1 MAAAQV
7 QGDAAEPVG
16 LRFCYKIF
24 ALLRQSVIFVGQK
37 SNRLTRILI
46 IMKNERIEKL
56 VSYFAKHYVNRYW
69 VLQIDTLTS
78 AVSTVLVLGVFDYFS
93 SKYISLGYYLSIA
106 GVAAFISLISFLVTK
121 SYAGVV
127 RHTTMREMWRISFA
141 SIIKGVLDVAALFIF
156 MAYSEAPAFSG
167 NWVLLFAVL
176 DMILTLFLLIMVRI
190 LLTNIYSALSLSAA
204 PDYYV
209 KNTLIYGTDD
219 DAVYTL
225 NFLEKTLHSSYRC
238 AGFITHDTHD
248 KSKLLCGYKIYHI
261 DNKRDFARLVTSRMI
276 SAIVFPSNVAARNEQ
291 DNLVKLC
298 SERRIQILV
307 RPSLA
312 TFDESIFRNKI
323 REIKIEDL
331 LGRDEI
337 KISILEIREFLTDK
351 VVVVTG
357 GAGSIGGELCR
368 QLVNMPIRKLILVDF
383 AETPMHNMQLE
394 LRSQAPRVEK
404 KFVIADVRNK
414 DRIDSLFDKY
424 RPNVVF
430 HAAAY
435 KHVPLMESN
444 PVEAVQAN
452 VFGTKNVV
460 DASIRYNIEKFV
472 MISTDKAVNP
482 TNVMGASKRIAE
494 IYVQTVGKE
503 IAEKRMPGKTKFITT
518 RFGNVLGSNGSVI
531 PLFKEQIA
539 KGGPVT
545 VTDPRIIR
553 YFMTIS
559 EACSLVLEAA
569 TMGEGNDIFVFD
581 MGEPVKIDD
590 LAKKMISLAGLQL
603 GKDIEIKYVGLRP
616 GEKLYEE
623 LLKDEENTLPT
634 VHKKIFRAKVR
645 EYDINVINKELENL
659 WTAAHGMKKDDT
671 VLVMKSI
678 VPEYKSANSRYQRL
692 DLEGG
697 G

>member
-1 MAAAQV
+1 MYFS
-7 QGDAAEPVG
+7 
-16 LRFCYKIF
+16 LH
-24 ALLRQSVIFVGQK
+24 L
-37 SNRLTRILI
+37 NN
-46 IMKNERIEKL
+46 MKNDRIDKI
-56 VSYFAKHYVNRYW
+56 VAYFTKHYVNRYF
-69 VLQIDTLTS
+69 VLLIDVVIS
-78 AVSTVLVLGVFDYFS
+78 VCSTVLVLGVFDYFTPS
-93 SKYISLGYYLSIA
+93 GKVPPLFYMA
-106 GVAAFISLISFLVTK
+106 GAAVSAVVSLIVFFFTK

-141 SIIKGVLDVAALFIF
+141 SILKGVIMLLILYSADVRPSIFLDGKWIV
-156 MAYSEAPAFSG
+156 
-167 NWVLLFAVL
+167 VFAIL
-176 DMILTLFLLIMVRI
+176 DMVLTLFLLILARI
-190 LLTNIYSALSLSAA
+190 LITNIYSMLTSSSV
-204 PDYYV
+204 PEYYV

-219 DAVYTL
+219 DSVYTL
-225 NFLEKTLHSSYRC
+225 SFLEKTMHTKYRC
-238 AGFITHDTHD
+238 VGFVTTD
-248 KSKLLCGYKIYHI
+248 KNGKNNLLCGYKVYHI
-261 DNKRDFARLVTSRMI
+261 ENKRDFARLVTSKLVAAM
-276 SAIVFPSNVAARNEQ
+276 VFPSNVAARNEE
-291 DNLVKLC
+291 NRILKFC

-307 RPSLA
+307 KPSLA
-312 TFDESIFRNKI
+312 NFDDSIFRAKI

-357 GAGSIGGELCR
+357 GAGSIGSELCR

-404 KFVIADVRNK
+404 KFVIADVRNRE
-414 DRIDSLFDKY
+414 RIDQLFDKY

-444 PVEAVQAN
+444 PVEAVHSN

-460 DASIRYNIEKFV
+460 DASIKYDVEKFV

-494 IYVQTVGKE
+494 IYVQTIGNE
-503 IAEKRMPGKTKFITT
+503 IMAGRVSGKTKFVTT

-581 MGEPVKIDD
+581 MGDPVKIDD
-590 LAKKMISLAGLQL
+590 LAKKMISLSGLEL

-645 EYDINVINKELENL
+645 EYDMEEVNRELKDLYEHTL
-659 WTAAHGMKKDDT
+659 SMKKDDT
-671 VLVMKSI
+671 VLSMKRM

-692 DLEGG
+692 DKEGE
-697 G
+697 

>member
-1 MAAAQV
+1 
-7 QGDAAEPVG
+7 
-16 LRFCYKIF
+16 
-24 ALLRQSVIFVGQK
+24 
-37 SNRLTRILI
+37 
-46 IMKNERIEKL
+46 MKNERIEKL

-69 VLQIDTLTS
+69 VLLIDTLTS

-93 SKYISLGYYLSIA
+93 SKDISLGYYLSIA

-276 SAIVFPSNVAARNEQ
+276 SALVFPSNVAARNEQ

-404 KFVIADVRNK
+404 KFVIANVRNK
-414 DRIDSLFDKY
+414 DRIDALFDKY

-503 IAEKRMPGKTKFITT
+503 IASGRMPGKTKFVTT

-645 EYDINVINKELENL
+645 EYDMAEVDRELENL
-659 WTAAHGMKKDDT
+659 RVAALGMKKDDT
-671 VLVMKSI
+671 VLAMKSI
-678 VPEYKSANSRYQRL
+678 VSEYKSANSRYERL
-692 DLEGG
+692 DS
-697 G
+697 

>member
-1 MAAAQV
+1 
-7 QGDAAEPVG
+7 
-16 LRFCYKIF
+16 
-24 ALLRQSVIFVGQK
+24 
-37 SNRLTRILI
+37 
-46 IMKNERIEKL
+46 MKNERIEKL

-69 VLQIDTLTS
+69 VLLIDTLTS
-78 AVSTVLVLGVFDYFS
+78 VVSTVLVLGVFDYFS
-93 SKYISLGYYLSIA
+93 SNQLSAGSYLSVA
-106 GVAAFISLISFLVTK
+106 GASVLISLISFFTTR
-121 SYAGVV
+121 SYAGIV

-141 SIIKGVLDVAALFIF
+141 SIIKGVLDVAALFVFIS
-156 MAYSEAPAFSG
+156 YSEGTGFSS
-167 NWVLLFAVL
+167 NWALLFAVL

-190 LLTNIYSALSLSAA
+190 LLTNIYSVMSLSSA
-204 PDYYV
+204 PEYYT
-209 KNTLIYGTDD
+209 KNTLIFGTDD
-219 DAVYTL
+219 DSVYTL

-238 AGFITHDTHD
+238 AGFITHNTQD

-261 DNKRDFARLVTSRMI
+261 DNGRDFARLVTSRMI
-276 SAIVFPSNVAARNEQ
+276 SAIVFPSNVSARNEQ
-291 DNLVKLC
+291 DNLIKLC

-414 DRIDSLFDKY
+414 DRIDALFDKY

-460 DASIRYNIEKFV
+460 DASVRYNVEKFV

-503 IAEKRMPGKTKFITT
+503 IASGRTPGKTKFVTT

-539 KGGPVT
+539 KGGPLT

-590 LAKKMISLAGLQL
+590 LAKKMISLTGLQL

-645 EYDINVINKELENL
+645 EYDMAEVDRELENL
-659 WTAAHGMKKDDT
+659 RVAALGMKKDDT
-671 VLVMKSI
+671 VLAMKSI
-678 VPEYKSANSRYQRL
+678 VPEYKSANSRYERL
-692 DLEGG
+692 DS
-697 G
+697 

>member
-1 MAAAQV
+1 
-7 QGDAAEPVG
+7 
-16 LRFCYKIF
+16 
-24 ALLRQSVIFVGQK
+24 
-37 SNRLTRILI
+37 
-46 IMKNERIEKL
+46 MKNTKLEKIISRL
-56 VSYFAKHYVNRYW
+56 AQHYINRYW
-69 VLQIDTLTS
+69 VLLIDTVTS
-78 AVSTVLVLGVFDYFS
+78 VISTLLVMSVFDYFMS
-93 SKYISLGYYLSIA
+93 QDVFPLKVWLAAVGISAL
-106 GVAAFISLISFLVTK
+106 ISLISFVLTR

-127 RHTTMREMWRISFA
+127 RHTTMREMWRISVA
-141 SIIKGVLDVAALFIF
+141 SILKALLVITALLIIFSAASVSSVMLGQI
-156 MAYSEAPAFSG
+156 
-167 NWVLLFAVL
+167 LIFAVL
-176 DMILTLFLLIMVRI
+176 DMILTLFLLIMVRV
-190 LLTNIYSALSLSAA
+190 LLTNVYNLLSVSMV

-209 KNTLIYGTDD
+209 KNALIYGTGDD
-219 DAVYTL
+219 SVNTL
-225 NFLEKTLHSSYRC
+225 NFLEKTLSTSYRC
-238 AGFITHDTHD
+238 AGFITPDNHD
-248 KSKLLCGYKIYHI
+248 KAKLLCGYRIYHI
-261 DNKRDFARLVTSRMI
+261 DNKRDFSRLVSARMI
-276 SAIVFPSNVAARNEQ
+276 SAMVFPSNVTARNEQ
-291 DNLVKLC
+291 DRMVKFC

-312 TFDESIFRNKI
+312 NFDDDIFRNKI

-368 QLVNMPIRKLILVDF
+368 QLVNMPIRKL
-383 AETPMHNMQLE
+383 PMHNMQLE
-394 LRSQAPRVEK
+394 LRSQAPRVDK
-404 KFVIADVRNK
+404 KFIIADVRNK
-414 DRIDSLFDKY
+414 DRIDALFDKY

-503 IAEKRMPGKTKFITT
+503 IAEKRMSGKTKFITT

-645 EYDINVINKELENL
+645 EYDINVINQELENL

-692 DLEGG
+692 DVGG
-697 G
+697 GNGLEYNELDKE

>member
-1 MAAAQV
+1 MKK
-7 QGDAAEPVG
+7 E
-16 LRFCYKIF
+16 KID
-24 ALLRQSVIFVGQK
+24 K
-37 SNRLTRILI
+37 LI
-46 IMKNERIEKL
+46 
-56 VSYFAKHYVNRYW
+56 SYFAKHYINRFW
-69 VLQIDTLTS
+69 VLLIDTITS
-78 AVSTVLVLGVFDYFS
+78 VVSTLCVLGVFDYFS
-93 SKYISLGYYLSIA
+93 SMTVSAGFYLAGAGISA
-106 GVAAFISLISFLVTK
+106 VVSLISFSLTK
-121 SYAGVV
+121 SYAGIV

-141 SIIKGVLDVAALFIF
+141 SIIKGVLGIGVLYILISYAELTFIR
-156 MAYSEAPAFSG
+156 A
-167 NWVLLFAVL
+167 NWVAMFVVL
-176 DMILTLFLLIMVRI
+176 DVILTLFLLIMVRI
-190 LLTNIYSALSLSAA
+190 VLTNIYSALSLTSV

-209 KNTLIYGTDD
+209 KNTLIFGTDD
-219 DAVYTL
+219 DSVNTL
-225 NFLEKTLHSSYRC
+225 NFLEKTLYSSYRC

-291 DNLVKLC
+291 DN
-298 SERRIQILV
+298 ERRIQILV

-414 DRIDSLFDKY
+414 DRIDALFDKY

-460 DASIRYNIEKFV
+460 DASIRYNVEKFV

-494 IYVQTVGKE
+494 IYVQTVGNE
-503 IAEKRMPGKTKFITT
+503 ISSGRMPGKTKFVTT

-645 EYDINVINKELENL
+645 EYDMAEVDRELENL
-659 WTAAHGMKKDDT
+659 RVAALGMKKDDT
-671 VLVMKSI
+671 VLSMKSI
-678 VPEYKSANSRYQRL
+678 VPEYKSANSRYERL
-692 DLEGG
+692 DS
-697 G
+697 

>member
-1 MAAAQV
+1 
-7 QGDAAEPVG
+7 
-16 LRFCYKIF
+16 
-24 ALLRQSVIFVGQK
+24 
-37 SNRLTRILI
+37 
-46 IMKNERIEKL
+46 MKNERIEKL

-69 VLQIDTLTS
+69 VLLIDTLTS

-93 SKYISLGYYLSIA
+93 SKDISLGYYLSIA
-106 GVAAFISLISFLVTK
+106 GVAAFISLMSFLVTK

-482 TNVMGASKRIAE
+482 TNVMGASTYAR
-494 IYVQTVGKE
+494 Q
-503 IAEKRMPGKTKFITT
+503 
-518 RFGNVLGSNGSVI
+518 
-531 PLFKEQIA
+531 
-539 KGGPVT
+539 
-545 VTDPRIIR
+545 D
-553 YFMTIS
+553 
-559 EACSLVLEAA
+559 
-569 TMGEGNDIFVFD
+569 
-581 MGEPVKIDD
+581 
-590 LAKKMISLAGLQL
+590 
-603 GKDIEIKYVGLRP
+603 
-616 GEKLYEE
+616 
-623 LLKDEENTLPT
+623 
-634 VHKKIFRAKVR
+634 
-645 EYDINVINKELENL
+645 
-659 WTAAHGMKKDDT
+659 
-671 VLVMKSI
+671 
-678 VPEYKSANSRYQRL
+678 
-692 DLEGG
+692 
-697 G
+697 

>member
-1 MAAAQV
+1 
-7 QGDAAEPVG
+7 
-16 LRFCYKIF
+16 
-24 ALLRQSVIFVGQK
+24 
-37 SNRLTRILI
+37 
-46 IMKNERIEKL
+46 MKNERIEKL

-69 VLQIDTLTS
+69 VLLIDTLTS

-93 SKYISLGYYLSIA
+93 SKDISLGYYLSIA
-106 GVAAFISLISFLVTK
+106 GVAAFISLMSFLVTK

-141 SIIKGVLDVAALFIF
+141 SIIKGVLDVAALLIF

-692 DLEGG
+692 DLGG
-697 G
+697 GGNTLENNELVKE

>member
-1 MAAAQV
+1 
-7 QGDAAEPVG
+7 
-16 LRFCYKIF
+16 
-24 ALLRQSVIFVGQK
+24 
-37 SNRLTRILI
+37 
-46 IMKNERIEKL
+46 MKNERIEKL

-69 VLQIDTLTS
+69 VLLIDTLTS

-93 SKYISLGYYLSIA
+93 SKDISLGYYLSIA
-106 GVAAFISLISFLVTK
+106 GVAAFISLMSFLVTK

>member
-1 MAAAQV
+1 
-7 QGDAAEPVG
+7 
-16 LRFCYKIF
+16 
-24 ALLRQSVIFVGQK
+24 
-37 SNRLTRILI
+37 
-46 IMKNERIEKL
+46 MKNERIEKL
-56 VSYFAKHYVNRYW
+56 ISYFAKHYVNRYW
-69 VLQIDTLTS
+69 VLLIDTLTS

-93 SKYISLGYYLSIA
+93 SKDISLGYYLSIA

-156 MAYSEAPAFSG
+156 MAFSEAPAFSG

-414 DRIDSLFDKY
+414 DRIDALFDKY

-503 IAEKRMPGKTKFITT
+503 IASGRMPGKTKFVTT

-645 EYDINVINKELENL
+645 EYDMAEVDRELENL
-659 WTAAHGMKKDDT
+659 RVAALGMKKDDT
-671 VLVMKSI
+671 VLAMKSI
-678 VPEYKSANSRYQRL
+678 VSEYKSANSRYERL
-692 DLEGG
+692 DS
-697 G
+697 

>member
-1 MAAAQV
+1 
-7 QGDAAEPVG
+7 
-16 LRFCYKIF
+16 
-24 ALLRQSVIFVGQK
+24 
-37 SNRLTRILI
+37 
-46 IMKNERIEKL
+46 MKNEKIEKI
-56 VSYFAKHYVNRYW
+56 VAYFAKHYINRYW
-69 VLQIDTLTS
+69 VLLIDTVTS
-78 AVSTVLVLGVFDYFS
+78 AVSSLLVLAVFDYFS
-93 SKYISLGYYLSIA
+93 SQDIICRHYF
-106 GVAAFISLISFLVTK
+106 VAAGFSALISLIAFLLTK

-127 RHTTMREMWRISFA
+127 RHTTMREMWRISFS
-141 SIIKGVLDVAALFIF
+141 SIIKAGLVMAVLFFYVKTADVP
-156 MAYSEAPAFSG
+156 YVTSG
-167 NWVLLFAVL
+167 WILLFAVL

-190 LLTNIYSALSLSAA
+190 LLTNIYSALSLSTV

-219 DAVYTL
+219 DSVYTL
-225 NFLEKTLHSSYRC
+225 NFLEKTLHASYRC

-692 DLEGG
+692 DVEGNALENNELDKE
-697 G
+697 

>member
-1 MAAAQV
+1 
-7 QGDAAEPVG
+7 
-16 LRFCYKIF
+16 
-24 ALLRQSVIFVGQK
+24 
-37 SNRLTRILI
+37 
-46 IMKNERIEKL
+46 MKNERIEKL

-69 VLQIDTLTS
+69 VLLIDTLTS

-93 SKYISLGYYLSIA
+93 SKDISLGYYLSIA
-106 GVAAFISLISFLVTK
+106 GVAAFISLMSFLVTK

-692 DLEGG
+692 DLGG
-697 G
+697 GVIP

>member
-69 VLQIDTLTS
+69 VLLIDTLTS

-93 SKYISLGYYLSIA
+93 SKDISLGYYLSIA

-141 SIIKGVLDVAALFIF
+141 SIIKGALDVAALFIF

-472 MISTDKAVNP
+472 MISTDKA
-482 TNVMGASKRIAE
+482 ASKRIAE

-645 EYDINVINKELENL
+645 EYDMAEVDRELENL
-659 WTAAHGMKKDDT
+659 RVAALGMKKDDT
-671 VLVMKSI
+671 VLSMKSI
-678 VPEYKSANSRYQRL
+678 VPEYKSANSRYERL
-692 DLEGG
+692 DS
-697 G
+697 

>member
-1 MAAAQV
+1 MV
-7 QGDAAEPVG
+7 
-16 LRFCYKIF
+16 
-24 ALLRQSVIFVGQK
+24 
-37 SNRLTRILI
+37 
-46 IMKNERIEKL
+46 EKL
-56 VSYFAKHYVNRYW
+56 IQYFAKHYVNRYW
-69 VLQIDTLTS
+69 VLLVDTVTS
-78 AVSTVLVLGVFDYFS
+78 VVSSLLVLAVFDYFTPYDLTS
-93 SKYISLGYYLSIA
+93 DYLALAGFSAVISLLA
-106 GVAAFISLISFLVTK
+106 FLVTR
-121 SYAGVV
+121 SYAGIV

-141 SIIKGVLDVAALFIF
+141 SIIKAVLVMFLLMYLTNVYA
-156 MAYSEAPAFSG
+156 MSHVTYSWILVFS
-167 NWVLLFAVL
+167 VL
-176 DMILTLFLLIMVRI
+176 DMILTLFLLIMVRV
-190 LLTNIYSALSLSAA
+190 LLTNIYNAIQISAS
-204 PDYYV
+204 PDYFV

-219 DAVYTL
+219 DSVHTL
-225 NFLEKTLHSSYRC
+225 SFLEKTMRSSYRC
-238 AGFITHDTHD
+238 AGFISRDMHD
-248 KSKLLCGYKIYHI
+248 KSKLLCGYRIYHI
-261 DNKRDFARLVTSRMI
+261 GNKRDFARLATSRMI

-291 DNLVKLC
+291 DNLVKMC
-298 SERRIQILV
+298 SERHIQILV

-312 TFDESIFRNKI
+312 NFEDDSLFRNKI
-323 REIKIEDL
+323 REVKIEDL

-337 KISILEIREFLTDK
+337 KISIVEIREFLTDK

-368 QLVNMPIRKLILVDF
+368 QLINMPIRKLILIDI

-394 LRSQAPRVEK
+394 LRSQAPRVDK
-404 KFVIADVRNK
+404 KFIIGDVRNK
-414 DRIDSLFDKY
+414 DRIDSIFNKY

-444 PVEAVQAN
+444 PIEAVQSN

-460 DASIRYNIEKFV
+460 DASIRFNIEKFV

-494 IYVQTVGKE
+494 IYVQTMGKE
-503 IAEKRMPGKTKFITT
+503 IASGRVPGKTKFITT

-581 MGEPVKIDD
+581 MGDPVKIDD
-590 LAKKMISLAGLQL
+590 LAKKMISLAGLEL
-603 GKDIEIKYVGLRP
+603 GRDIEIKYVGLRP

-645 EYDINVINKELENL
+645 EYDIADVEKELETL
-659 WTAAHGMKKDDT
+659 RVTAAGMRKDDT
-671 VLVMKSI
+671 VMAMKRI

-692 DLEGG
+692 DSGG
-697 G
+697 GV

>member
-1 MAAAQV
+1 
-7 QGDAAEPVG
+7 
-16 LRFCYKIF
+16 
-24 ALLRQSVIFVGQK
+24 
-37 SNRLTRILI
+37 
-46 IMKNERIEKL
+46 MKNERIEKL

-69 VLQIDTLTS
+69 VLLIDTLTS

-93 SKYISLGYYLSIA
+93 SKDISLGYYLSVA

-156 MAYSEAPAFSG
+156 LAYAEAPAFSG

-357 GAGSIGGELCR
+357 GAGSIGVELCR

-414 DRIDSLFDKY
+414 DRIDALFDKY

-503 IAEKRMPGKTKFITT
+503 IASGRMPGKTKFVTT

-645 EYDINVINKELENL
+645 EYDMAEVDRELENL
-659 WTAAHGMKKDDT
+659 RVAALGMKKDDT
-671 VLVMKSI
+671 VLAMKSI
-678 VPEYKSANSRYQRL
+678 VPEYKSANSRYERL
-692 DLEGG
+692 DS
-697 G
+697 

>member
-1 MAAAQV
+1 
-7 QGDAAEPVG
+7 
-16 LRFCYKIF
+16 
-24 ALLRQSVIFVGQK
+24 
-37 SNRLTRILI
+37 
-46 IMKNERIEKL
+46 MKNERIEKL
-56 VSYFAKHYVNRYW
+56 ISYFAKHYVNRYW
-69 VLQIDTLTS
+69 VLLIDTLTS

-93 SKYISLGYYLSIA
+93 SKDISLGYYLSIA

-141 SIIKGVLDVAALFIF
+141 SIIKGVLDVAALFVFIS
-156 MAYSEAPAFSG
+156 YSEGTGFSS

-190 LLTNIYSALSLSAA
+190 LLTNIYSVLSLSA
-204 PDYYV
+204 
-209 KNTLIYGTDD
+209 KNTLIFGTDD
-219 DAVYTL
+219 DSVYTL

-312 TFDESIFRNKI
+312 TFDDSIFRNKI

-351 VVVVTG
+351 VVIVTG

-414 DRIDSLFDKY
+414 DRIDALFDKY

-503 IAEKRMPGKTKFITT
+503 IASGRMPGKTKF
-518 RFGNVLGSNGSVI
+518 
-531 PLFKEQIA
+531 
-539 KGGPVT
+539 

-692 DLEGG
+692 DVGG
-697 G
+697 VMS

>member
-1 MAAAQV
+1 
-7 QGDAAEPVG
+7 
-16 LRFCYKIF
+16 
-24 ALLRQSVIFVGQK
+24 
-37 SNRLTRILI
+37 
-46 IMKNERIEKL
+46 MKNTKLEKIISRL
-56 VSYFAKHYVNRYW
+56 AQHYINRYW
-69 VLQIDTLTS
+69 VLLIDTVTS
-78 AVSTVLVLGVFDYFS
+78 VISTLLVMSVFDYFMS
-93 SKYISLGYYLSIA
+93 RDVFPAKVWLAAVGISAL
-106 GVAAFISLISFLVTK
+106 ISLISFVLTR

-127 RHTTMREMWRISFA
+127 RHTTMREMWRISMA
-141 SIIKGVLDVAALFIF
+141 SILKALLVITALLIIF
-156 MAYSEAPAFSG
+156 STASVSSVMLG
-167 NWVLLFAVL
+167 QILIFAVL
-176 DMILTLFLLIMVRI
+176 DMILTLFLLIMVRV
-190 LLTNIYSALSLSAA
+190 LLTNVYNLLSVSMV

-209 KNTLIYGTDD
+209 KNALIYGTGDD
-219 DAVYTL
+219 SVNTL
-225 NFLEKTLHSSYRC
+225 NFLEKTLSTSYRC
-238 AGFITHDTHD
+238 AGFITPDNHD
-248 KSKLLCGYKIYHI
+248 KAKLLCGYRIYHI
-261 DNKRDFARLVTSRMI
+261 DNKRDFSRLVSARMI
-276 SAIVFPSNVAARNEQ
+276 SAMVFPSNVTARNEQ
-291 DNLVKLC
+291 DRMVKFC

-312 TFDESIFRNKI
+312 NFDDDIFRNKI

-394 LRSQAPRVEK
+394 LRSQAPRVDK
-404 KFVIADVRNK
+404 KFIIADVRNK
-414 DRIDSLFDKY
+414 DRIDALFDKY

-503 IAEKRMPGKTKFITT
+503 IAEKRMSGKTKFITT

-645 EYDINVINKELENL
+645 EYDINVINQELENL

-692 DLEGG
+692 DVGG

>member
-1 MAAAQV
+1 
-7 QGDAAEPVG
+7 
-16 LRFCYKIF
+16 
-24 ALLRQSVIFVGQK
+24 
-37 SNRLTRILI
+37 
-46 IMKNERIEKL
+46 MKNERIEKL
-56 VSYFAKHYVNRYW
+56 ISYFAKHYVNRYW
-69 VLQIDTLTS
+69 VLLIDTLTS

-93 SKYISLGYYLSIA
+93 SKDISLGYYLSIA

-414 DRIDSLFDKY
+414 DRIDALFDKY

-503 IAEKRMPGKTKFITT
+503 IASGRMPGKTKFVTT

-645 EYDINVINKELENL
+645 EYDMAEVDRELENL
-659 WTAAHGMKKDDT
+659 RVAALGMKKDDT
-671 VLVMKSI
+671 VLAMKSI
-678 VPEYKSANSRYQRL
+678 VSEYKSANSRYERL
-692 DLEGG
+692 DS
-697 G
+697 

>member
-1 MAAAQV
+1 M
-7 QGDAAEPVG
+7 
-16 LRFCYKIF
+16 
-24 ALLRQSVIFVGQK
+24 
-37 SNRLTRILI
+37 
-46 IMKNERIEKL
+46 
-56 VSYFAKHYVNRYW
+56 
-69 VLQIDTLTS
+69 
-78 AVSTVLVLGVFDYFS
+78 
-93 SKYISLGYYLSIA
+93 
-106 GVAAFISLISFLVTK
+106 
-121 SYAGVV
+121 
-127 RHTTMREMWRISFA
+127 
-141 SIIKGVLDVAALFIF
+141 
-156 MAYSEAPAFSG
+156 
-167 NWVLLFAVL
+167 
-176 DMILTLFLLIMVRI
+176 
-190 LLTNIYSALSLSAA
+190 
-204 PDYYV
+204 
-209 KNTLIYGTDD
+209 
-219 DAVYTL
+219 
-225 NFLEKTLHSSYRC
+225 
-238 AGFITHDTHD
+238 
-248 KSKLLCGYKIYHI
+248 
-261 DNKRDFARLVTSRMI
+261 
-276 SAIVFPSNVAARNEQ
+276 
-291 DNLVKLC
+291 
-298 SERRIQILV
+298 
-307 RPSLA
+307 
-312 TFDESIFRNKI
+312 
-323 REIKIEDL
+323 
-331 LGRDEI
+331 
-337 KISILEIREFLTDK
+337 
-351 VVVVTG
+351 
-357 GAGSIGGELCR
+357 
-368 QLVNMPIRKLILVDF
+368 
-383 AETPMHNMQLE
+383 
-394 LRSQAPRVEK
+394 EK

-414 DRIDSLFDKY
+414 DRIDALFDKY

-503 IAEKRMPGKTKFITT
+503 IASGRMPGKTKFVTT

-645 EYDINVINKELENL
+645 EYDMAEVDRELENL
-659 WTAAHGMKKDDT
+659 RVAALGMKKDDT
-671 VLVMKSI
+671 VLAMKSI
-678 VPEYKSANSRYQRL
+678 VSEYKSANSRYERL
-692 DLEGG
+692 DS
-697 G
+697 

>member
-1 MAAAQV
+1 
-7 QGDAAEPVG
+7 
-16 LRFCYKIF
+16 
-24 ALLRQSVIFVGQK
+24 
-37 SNRLTRILI
+37 
-46 IMKNERIEKL
+46 MKNEKIEKI
-56 VSYFAKHYVNRYW
+56 VAYFAKHYINRYW
-69 VLQIDTLTS
+69 VLLIDTVTS
-78 AVSTVLVLGVFDYFS
+78 AVSSLLVLAVFDYFS
-93 SKYISLGYYLSIA
+93 SQDIICRHYF
-106 GVAAFISLISFLVTK
+106 VAAGFSALISLIAFLLTK

-127 RHTTMREMWRISFA
+127 RHTTMREMWRISFS
-141 SIIKGVLDVAALFIF
+141 SIIKAGLVMAVLFFYVKTADVP
-156 MAYSEAPAFSG
+156 YVTSG
-167 NWVLLFAVL
+167 WILLFAVL

-190 LLTNIYSALSLSAA
+190 LLTNIYSALSLSTV

-219 DAVYTL
+219 DSVYTL
-225 NFLEKTLHSSYRC
+225 NFLEKTLHASYRC

-697 G
+697 GNTLENNELVKE

>member
-1 MAAAQV
+1 
-7 QGDAAEPVG
+7 
-16 LRFCYKIF
+16 
-24 ALLRQSVIFVGQK
+24 
-37 SNRLTRILI
+37 
-46 IMKNERIEKL
+46 MKNTKLEKIISRL
-56 VSYFAKHYVNRYW
+56 AQHYINRYW
-69 VLQIDTLTS
+69 VLLIDTVTS
-78 AVSTVLVLGVFDYFS
+78 VISTLLVMSVFDYFMS
-93 SKYISLGYYLSIA
+93 QDVFPLKVWLAAVGISAL
-106 GVAAFISLISFLVTK
+106 ISLISFVLTR

-127 RHTTMREMWRISFA
+127 RHTTMREMWRISVA
-141 SIIKGVLDVAALFIF
+141 SILKALLVITALLIIFSAASVSSVMLGQI
-156 MAYSEAPAFSG
+156 
-167 NWVLLFAVL
+167 LIFAVL
-176 DMILTLFLLIMVRI
+176 DMILTLFLLIMVRV
-190 LLTNIYSALSLSAA
+190 LLTNVYNLLSVSMV

-209 KNTLIYGTDD
+209 KNALIYGTGDD
-219 DAVYTL
+219 SVNTL
-225 NFLEKTLHSSYRC
+225 NFLEKTLSTSYRC
-238 AGFITHDTHD
+238 AGFITPDNHD
-248 KSKLLCGYKIYHI
+248 KAKLLCGYRIYHI
-261 DNKRDFARLVTSRMI
+261 DNKRDFSRLVSARMI
-276 SAIVFPSNVAARNEQ
+276 SAMVFPSNVTARNEQ
-291 DNLVKLC
+291 DRMVKFC

-312 TFDESIFRNKI
+312 NFDDDIFRNKI

-394 LRSQAPRVEK
+394 LRSQAPRVDK
-404 KFVIADVRNK
+404 KFIIADVRNK
-414 DRIDSLFDKY
+414 DRIDALFDKY

-645 EYDINVINKELENL
+645 EYDINVINQELENL

-692 DLEGG
+692 DVGG

>member
-1 MAAAQV
+1 
-7 QGDAAEPVG
+7 
-16 LRFCYKIF
+16 
-24 ALLRQSVIFVGQK
+24 
-37 SNRLTRILI
+37 
-46 IMKNERIEKL
+46 MKNERIEKL

-69 VLQIDTLTS
+69 VLLIDTLTS

-93 SKYISLGYYLSIA
+93 SKDISLGYYLSIA
-106 GVAAFISLISFLVTK
+106 GVAAFISLMSFLVTK

-697 G
+697 NTLENNELVKE

>member
-1 MAAAQV
+1 
-7 QGDAAEPVG
+7 
-16 LRFCYKIF
+16 
-24 ALLRQSVIFVGQK
+24 
-37 SNRLTRILI
+37 
-46 IMKNERIEKL
+46 MKNTKLEKIISRL
-56 VSYFAKHYVNRYW
+56 AQHYINRYW
-69 VLQIDTLTS
+69 VLLIDTVTS
-78 AVSTVLVLGVFDYFS
+78 VISTLLVMSVFDYFMS
-93 SKYISLGYYLSIA
+93 RDVFPVKVWLAAVGISAL
-106 GVAAFISLISFLVTK
+106 ISLISFVLTR

-127 RHTTMREMWRISFA
+127 RHTTMREMWRISMA
-141 SIIKGVLDVAALFIF
+141 SILKALLVITALLIIF
-156 MAYSEAPAFSG
+156 STASVSSVMLG
-167 NWVLLFAVL
+167 QILIFAVL
-176 DMILTLFLLIMVRI
+176 DMILTLFLLIMVRV
-190 LLTNIYSALSLSAA
+190 LLTNVYNLLSVSMV

-209 KNTLIYGTDD
+209 KNALIYGTGDD
-219 DAVYTL
+219 SVNTL
-225 NFLEKTLHSSYRC
+225 NFLEKTLSTSYRC
-238 AGFITHDTHD
+238 AGFITPDNHD
-248 KSKLLCGYKIYHI
+248 KAKLLCGYRIYHI
-261 DNKRDFARLVTSRMI
+261 DNKRDFSRLVSARMI
-276 SAIVFPSNVAARNEQ
+276 SAMVFPSNVTARNEQ
-291 DNLVKLC
+291 DRMVKFC

-312 TFDESIFRNKI
+312 NFDDDIFRNKI

-394 LRSQAPRVEK
+394 LRSQAPRVDK
-404 KFVIADVRNK
+404 KFIIADVRNK
-414 DRIDSLFDKY
+414 DRIDALFDKY

-645 EYDINVINKELENL
+645 EYDINVINQELENL

-692 DLEGG
+692 DVGG

>member
-1 MAAAQV
+1 
-7 QGDAAEPVG
+7 
-16 LRFCYKIF
+16 
-24 ALLRQSVIFVGQK
+24 
-37 SNRLTRILI
+37 
-46 IMKNERIEKL
+46 MKNERIEKL

-69 VLQIDTLTS
+69 VLLIDTLTS

-93 SKYISLGYYLSIA
+93 SKDISLGYYLSIA
-106 GVAAFISLISFLVTK
+106 GVAAFISLMSFLVTK

-141 SIIKGVLDVAALFIF
+141 SIIKGVLDVAALLIF

-645 EYDINVINKELENL
+645 EYDINVINQELENL

-692 DLEGG
+692 DVGG
-697 G
+697 GVMS

>member
-1 MAAAQV
+1 
-7 QGDAAEPVG
+7 
-16 LRFCYKIF
+16 
-24 ALLRQSVIFVGQK
+24 
-37 SNRLTRILI
+37 
-46 IMKNERIEKL
+46 MKNDRRDKI
-56 VSYFAKHYVNRYW
+56 VAHFPKHYVNRYF
-69 VLQIDTLTS
+69 VLLIDVVIS
-78 AVSTVLVLGVFDYFS
+78 VCSTVLVLGVFDYFTPS
-93 SKYISLGYYLSIA
+93 GKVPPLFYMA
-106 GVAAFISLISFLVTK
+106 GAAVSAVVSLIVFFFTK

-141 SIIKGVLDVAALFIF
+141 SILKGVIMLLILYSADVRPSIFLDGKWIV
-156 MAYSEAPAFSG
+156 
-167 NWVLLFAVL
+167 VFAIL
-176 DMILTLFLLIMVRI
+176 DMVLTPFLLILARI
-190 LLTNIYSALSLSAA
+190 LITNIYSMLTSSSV
-204 PDYYV
+204 PEYYV

-219 DAVYTL
+219 DSVYTL
-225 NFLEKTLHSSYRC
+225 SFLEKTTHTKYRC
-238 AGFITHDTHD
+238 VGFVTTD
-248 KSKLLCGYKIYHI
+248 KNGKNNLLCGYKVYHI
-261 DNKRDFARLVTSRMI
+261 ENKRDFARLVTSKLVAAM
-276 SAIVFPSNVAARNEQ
+276 VFPSNVAARNEE
-291 DNLVKLC
+291 NRILKFC

-307 RPSLA
+307 KPSLA
-312 TFDESIFRNKI
+312 NFDDSIFRAKI

-357 GAGSIGGELCR
+357 GAGSIGSELCR

-404 KFVIADVRNK
+404 KFVIADVRNRE
-414 DRIDSLFDKY
+414 RIDQLFDKY

-444 PVEAVQAN
+444 PVEAVHSN

-460 DASIRYNIEKFV
+460 DASIKYDVEKFV

-494 IYVQTVGKE
+494 IYVQTIGNE
-503 IAEKRMPGKTKFITT
+503 IMAGRVSGKTKFVTT

-581 MGEPVKIDD
+581 MGDPVKIDD
-590 LAKKMISLAGLQL
+590 LAKKMISLSGLEL

-645 EYDINVINKELENL
+645 EYDMEEVNRELKDLYEHTL
-659 WTAAHGMKKDDT
+659 SMKKDDT
-671 VLVMKSI
+671 VLSMKRM
-678 VPEYKSANSRYQRL
+678 VPEYKSTNSRYQRL
-692 DLEGG
+692 DKEGE
-697 G
+697 

>member
-1 MAAAQV
+1 
-7 QGDAAEPVG
+7 
-16 LRFCYKIF
+16 
-24 ALLRQSVIFVGQK
+24 
-37 SNRLTRILI
+37 
-46 IMKNERIEKL
+46 MKNERIEKL

-69 VLQIDTLTS
+69 VLLIDTLTS

-93 SKYISLGYYLSIA
+93 SKDISLGYYFSIA
-106 GVAAFISLISFLVTK
+106 GVAAFISLMSFLVTK

-692 DLEGG
+692 DLGG
-697 G
+697 GNTSKTMS

>member
-1 MAAAQV
+1 
-7 QGDAAEPVG
+7 
-16 LRFCYKIF
+16 
-24 ALLRQSVIFVGQK
+24 
-37 SNRLTRILI
+37 
-46 IMKNERIEKL
+46 MKNERIEKL

-69 VLQIDTLTS
+69 VLLIDTLTS

-93 SKYISLGYYLSIA
+93 SKDISLGYNLSIA

-141 SIIKGVLDVAALFIF
+141 SIIKGVLDVAALFVFIS
-156 MAYSEAPAFSG
+156 YSEGTGFSS

-190 LLTNIYSALSLSAA
+190 LLTNIYSVLSLSAA
-204 PDYYV
+204 PEYYV
-209 KNTLIYGTDD
+209 KNTLIFGTDD
-219 DAVYTL
+219 DSVYTL

-414 DRIDSLFDKY
+414 DRIDALFDKY

-503 IAEKRMPGKTKFITT
+503 IASGRMPGKTKFVTT

-645 EYDINVINKELENL
+645 EYDMAEVDRELENL
-659 WTAAHGMKKDDT
+659 RVAALGMKKDDT
-671 VLVMKSI
+671 VLAMKSI
-678 VPEYKSANSRYQRL
+678 VPEYKSANSRYERL
-692 DLEGG
+692 DS
-697 G
+697 

>member
-1 MAAAQV
+1 
-7 QGDAAEPVG
+7 
-16 LRFCYKIF
+16 
-24 ALLRQSVIFVGQK
+24 
-37 SNRLTRILI
+37 
-46 IMKNERIEKL
+46 MKNERIEKL

-69 VLQIDTLTS
+69 VLLIDTLTS

-93 SKYISLGYYLSIA
+93 SKDISLGYYLSIA
-106 GVAAFISLISFLVTK
+106 GVAAFISLMSFLVTK

-414 DRIDSLFDKY
+414 DRIDALFDKY

-460 DASIRYNIEKFV
+460 DASIRYNVEKFV

-494 IYVQTVGKE
+494 IYVQTVGNE
-503 IAEKRMPGKTKFITT
+503 IASGRMPGKTKFVTT

-645 EYDINVINKELENL
+645 EYDMAEVDRELENL
-659 WTAAHGMKKDDT
+659 RVAALGMKKDDT
-671 VLVMKSI
+671 VLSMKSI
-678 VPEYKSANSRYQRL
+678 VPEYKSANSRYERL
-692 DLEGG
+692 DS
-697 G
+697 

>member
-1 MAAAQV
+1 
-7 QGDAAEPVG
+7 
-16 LRFCYKIF
+16 
-24 ALLRQSVIFVGQK
+24 
-37 SNRLTRILI
+37 
-46 IMKNERIEKL
+46 MKNTKLEKIISRL
-56 VSYFAKHYVNRYW
+56 AQHYINRYW
-69 VLQIDTLTS
+69 VLLIDTVTS
-78 AVSTVLVLGVFDYFS
+78 VISTLLVMSVFDYFMS
-93 SKYISLGYYLSIA
+93 RDVFPVKVWLAAVGISAL
-106 GVAAFISLISFLVTK
+106 ISLISFVLTR

-127 RHTTMREMWRISFA
+127 RHTTMREMWRISMA
-141 SIIKGVLDVAALFIF
+141 SILKALLVITALLIIF
-156 MAYSEAPAFSG
+156 STASVSSVMLG
-167 NWVLLFAVL
+167 QILIFAVL
-176 DMILTLFLLIMVRI
+176 DMILTLFLLIMVRV
-190 LLTNIYSALSLSAA
+190 LLTNVYNLLSVSMV

-209 KNTLIYGTDD
+209 KNALIYGTGDD
-219 DAVYTL
+219 SVNTL
-225 NFLEKTLHSSYRC
+225 NFLEKTLSTSYRC
-238 AGFITHDTHD
+238 AGFITPDNHD
-248 KSKLLCGYKIYHI
+248 KAKLLCGYRIYHI
-261 DNKRDFARLVTSRMI
+261 DNKRDFSRLVSARMI
-276 SAIVFPSNVAARNEQ
+276 SAMVFPSNVTARNEQ
-291 DNLVKLC
+291 DRMVKFC

-312 TFDESIFRNKI
+312 NFDDDIFRNKI

-394 LRSQAPRVEK
+394 LRSQAPRVDK
-404 KFVIADVRNK
+404 KFIIADVRNK
-414 DRIDSLFDKY
+414 DRIDALFDKY

-444 PVEAVQAN
+444 PIEAVQAN

-645 EYDINVINKELENL
+645 EYDINVINQELENL

-692 DLEGG
+692 DVGG
-697 G
+697 GVMS

>member
-1 MAAAQV
+1 
-7 QGDAAEPVG
+7 
-16 LRFCYKIF
+16 
-24 ALLRQSVIFVGQK
+24 
-37 SNRLTRILI
+37 
-46 IMKNERIEKL
+46 MKNEKLEKIIT
-56 VSYFAKHYVNRYW
+56 YFTKHYVNRY
-69 VLQIDTLTS
+69 
-78 AVSTVLVLGVFDYFS
+78 LVLLIDVVVSVCSSLLILGIFDYFGQPFP
-93 SKYISLGYYLSIA
+93 YLYYVVGAGISA
-106 GVAAFISLISFLVTK
+106 LISMAVFLATK
-121 SYAGVV
+121 SYAGII

-141 SIIKGVLDVAALFIF
+141 SICKGILVLIF
-156 MAYSEAPAFSG
+156 LYIVSLSQGGLMIDG
-167 NWVLLFAVL
+167 KWMLVFAVL
-176 DMILTLFLLIMVRI
+176 DMILTLFLLIMIRI
-190 LLTNIYSALSLSAA
+190 LLTNIYNAVSVTGI

-209 KNTLIYGTDD
+209 KNTLVYGVDNES
-219 DAVYTL
+219 VNTL
-225 NFLEKTLHSSYRC
+225 NFLEKTLNTSYKC
-238 AGFITHDTHD
+238 VGFLTTDGHD
-248 KSKLLCGYKIYHI
+248 SNKLLCGYRIYHI
-261 DNKRDFARLVTSRMI
+261 DNKRDFVRLVTSRMV
-276 SAIVFPSNVAARNEQ
+276 SAVVFPNNVSARNEE
-291 DNLVKLC
+291 DRIVKFC

-307 RPSLA
+307 RPSLE
-312 TFDESIFRNKI
+312 TFGDDIFRKKI
-323 REIKIEDL
+323 RDIKIEDL

-337 KISILEIREFLTDK
+337 RISILEIREFLTDK

-404 KFVIADVRNK
+404 KFVIADVRNR
-414 DRIDSLFDKY
+414 DRIDALFDKY

-503 IAEKRMPGKTKFITT
+503 IAAGRMSGKTKFVTT

-531 PLFKEQIA
+531 PLFREQIA

-590 LAKKMISLAGLQL
+590 LARKMISLAGLQL

-634 VHKKIFRAKVR
+634 VHEKIFRAKVR
-645 EYDINVINKELENL
+645 EYDINVINQELENL

-692 DLEGG
+692 DVGG
-697 G
+697 GNVLEDNELDKE

>member
-1 MAAAQV
+1 
-7 QGDAAEPVG
+7 
-16 LRFCYKIF
+16 
-24 ALLRQSVIFVGQK
+24 
-37 SNRLTRILI
+37 
-46 IMKNERIEKL
+46 MKNERIEKL
-56 VSYFAKHYVNRYW
+56 ISYFAKHYVNRYW
-69 VLQIDTLTS
+69 VLLIDTLTS

-93 SKYISLGYYLSIA
+93 SKDISLGYYLSIA

-156 MAYSEAPAFSG
+156 MAFSEAPAFSG

-414 DRIDSLFDKY
+414 DRIDALFDKY

-503 IAEKRMPGKTKFITT
+503 IASGRMPGKTKFVTT

-645 EYDINVINKELENL
+645 EYDINVINQELENL

-692 DLEGG
+692 DVGG
-697 G
+697 GVMS

>member
-1 MAAAQV
+1 
-7 QGDAAEPVG
+7 
-16 LRFCYKIF
+16 
-24 ALLRQSVIFVGQK
+24 
-37 SNRLTRILI
+37 
-46 IMKNERIEKL
+46 MKNERIEKL

-69 VLQIDTLTS
+69 VLLIDTLTS

-93 SKYISLGYYLSIA
+93 SKDISLGYYFSIA
-106 GVAAFISLISFLVTK
+106 GVAAFISLMSFLVTK

-697 G
+697 NTLENSELVKE

>member
-1 MAAAQV
+1 
-7 QGDAAEPVG
+7 
-16 LRFCYKIF
+16 
-24 ALLRQSVIFVGQK
+24 
-37 SNRLTRILI
+37 
-46 IMKNERIEKL
+46 MKNERIEKL

-69 VLQIDTLTS
+69 VLLIDTLTS

-93 SKYISLGYYLSIA
+93 SKDISLGYYFSIA
-106 GVAAFISLISFLVTK
+106 GVAAFISLMSFLVTK

-692 DLEGG
+692 DLGG
-697 G
+697 GGIP